1 MSVITGKGI
10 ALARIQ
16 IEKVP
21 QDEVFLVDIRQKPY
35 PATLVKK
42 PFVTGGHK

>member
-1 MSVITGKGI
+1 MSVVLNKGV

-16 IEKVP
+16 IDKAP
-21 QDEVFLVDIRQKPY
+21 ADEVFLVDIRQKPY
-35 PATLVKK
+35 PAQITKK